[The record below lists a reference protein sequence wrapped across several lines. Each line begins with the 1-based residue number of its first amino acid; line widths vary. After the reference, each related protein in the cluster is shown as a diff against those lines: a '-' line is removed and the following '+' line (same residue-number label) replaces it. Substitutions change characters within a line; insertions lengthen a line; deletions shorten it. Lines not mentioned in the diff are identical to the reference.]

1 MNSGAALPI
10 PRDIQHL
17 LILPPLFR
25 INCSPMHYFLITGA
39 SQGLG
44 RALAKAILERP
55 DTWVLGISRHAT
67 IEHPRYQHQPLDL
80 SDIEAVEHNLTKI
93 FLPRPNAMSLTL
105 INNAG
110 TLGEI
115 GYVGE
120 LPNEHFQFV
129 FDLNV
134 VAPTMLMNTFLSAYS
149 KLSSIPRTILN
160 ISSGGAQRPIDG
172 WAAYCAS
179 KAALNSLSE
188 TIQKEQNLRD
198 SGVRV
203 WALSP
208 GVIDTAMQAHIRTAA
223 PAQFS
228 EQEKF
233 TGFYNNGH
241 LQDVATV
248 ASQIIAWLNEP
259 SISSD
264 KVSLHLNDLNSSTNK

>member
-1 MNSGAALPI
+1 
-10 PRDIQHL
+10 
-17 LILPPLFR
+17 
-25 INCSPMHYFLITGA
+25 MHYFLITGA

-44 RALAKAILERP
+44 RALAEAVLERP

-67 IEHPRYQHQPLDL
+67 IKHPRYQHQPLDL
-80 SDIEAVEHNLTKI
+80 SDLEAVENNIAKI
-93 FLPRPNAMSLTL
+93 FLPRPDATSLTL

-110 TLGEI
+110 TVGEI

-134 VAPTMLMNTFLSAYS
+134 VAPAMLMNTFLSTYG
-149 KLSSIPRTILN
+149 KLSSI
-160 ISSGGAQRPIDG
+160 
-172 WAAYCAS
+172 
-179 KAALNSLSE
+179 KAALNALSE
-188 TIQKEQNLRD
+188 TIQKEQNLRG

-208 GVIDTAMQAHIRTAA
+208 GIVDTAMQAHIRTAE

-233 TGFYNNGH
+233 TALHANEQ
-241 LQDVATV
+241 LQSPATA
-248 ASQIIAWLNEP
+248 ASKIATWLLDTAP
-259 SISSD
+259 TSTQQL
-264 KVSLHLNDLNSSTNK
+264 VLHLNEVG

>member
-1 MNSGAALPI
+1 
-10 PRDIQHL
+10 
-17 LILPPLFR
+17 
-25 INCSPMHYFLITGA
+25 MHYYLITGA

-44 RALAKAILERP
+44 RALAEAILERP
-55 DTWVLGISRHAT
+55 DTQVLGISRHAT

-80 SDIEAVEHNLTKI
+80 SDIEAVEHNLGKI
-93 FLPRPNAMSLTL
+93 FGPRPDAQSLTL

-134 VAPTMLMNTFLSAYS
+134 VAPTMLMNTFLSAYGH
-149 KLSSIPRTILN
+149 LGHLPRTVLN
-160 ISSGGAQRPIDG
+160 ITSGAAQRPVDG

-188 TIQKEQNLRD
+188 TAQKEQDLRG

-203 WALSP
+203 WALAP
-208 GVIDTAMQAHIRTAA
+208 GVVDTAMQEHIRTAEF
-223 PAQFS
+223 AQFS

-233 TGFYNNGH
+233 AGLHNEGQ
-241 LQDVATV
+241 LQAPEDVA
-248 ASQIIAWLNEP
+248 ARILSWLAESP
-259 SISSD
+259 TAKPVISR
-264 KVSLHLNDLNSSTNK
+264 L

>member
-1 MNSGAALPI
+1 
-10 PRDIQHL
+10 
-17 LILPPLFR
+17 
-25 INCSPMHYFLITGA
+25 MHYYLITGA

-44 RALAKAILERP
+44 RALAEAILERP

-80 SDIEAVEHNLTKI
+80 SDIEAVEHNLAKI
-93 FLPRPNAMSLTL
+93 FPPRRDAQSLTL

-115 GYVGE
+115 GYAGE

-134 VAPTMLMNTFLSAYS
+134 VAPAMLMNTFLSAYGS
-149 KLSSIPRTILN
+149 LTNIPRIILN
-160 ISSGGAQRPIDG
+160 ISSGAAQRPVDG

-188 TIQKEQNLRD
+188 TVQKEQNLRG

-208 GVIDTAMQAHIRTAA
+208 GVVDTVMQAHIRTAE

-233 TGFYNNGH
+233 TALH
-241 LQDVATV
+241 AKEQLQSPTAAASKIAT
-248 ASQIIAWLNEP
+248 WLLDTAP
-259 SISSD
+259 TSTQQS
-264 KVSLHLNDLNSSTNK
+264 VLHLNEVG

>member
-1 MNSGAALPI
+1 
-10 PRDIQHL
+10 
-17 LILPPLFR
+17 
-25 INCSPMHYFLITGA
+25 MHYFLITGA

-44 RALAKAILERP
+44 RALAQAILERP
-55 DTWVLGISRHAT
+55 NTWVVGISRHAT
-67 IEHPRYQHQPLDL
+67 IEHSRYQHQPLDL
-80 SDIEAVEHNLTKI
+80 SDIEAIEHNLAKI
-93 FLPRPNAMSLTL
+93 FLPRSDAQSFTL

-115 GYVGE
+115 NYVGE

-134 VAPTMLMNTFLSAYS
+134 VAPAMLMNTFLDAYGS
-149 KLSSIPRTILN
+149 LQSIPRTILN
-160 ISSGGAQRPIDG
+160 ISSGAAQRPVDG

-188 TIQKEQNLRD
+188 TIQKEQDLRG

-208 GVIDTAMQAHIRTAA
+208 GVVDTAMQAHIRTAEST
-223 PAQFS
+223 QFS

-233 TGFYNNGH
+233 T
-241 LQDVATV
+241 
-248 ASQIIAWLNEP
+248 
-259 SISSD
+259 
-264 KVSLHLNDLNSSTNK
+264 SLHSNGQLQSAASVANQIAEWLAGSLTTKGVVLRLEMLTAT

>member
-1 MNSGAALPI
+1 
-10 PRDIQHL
+10 
-17 LILPPLFR
+17 
-25 INCSPMHYFLITGA
+25 MHYYLITGA

-44 RALAKAILERP
+44 RALAEAILERP
-55 DTWVLGISRHAT
+55 DTQVLGISRHAT
-67 IEHPRYQHQPLDL
+67 IEHERYQHQPLDL
-80 SDIEAVEHNLTKI
+80 SDIEAVEHNLGKI
-93 FLPRPNAMSLTL
+93 FGPRPDAQSLTL

-134 VAPTMLMNTFLSAYS
+134 VAPTMLMNTFLSAYGH
-149 KLSSIPRTILN
+149 LGHLPRTVLN
-160 ISSGGAQRPIDG
+160 ITSGAAQRPVDG

-188 TIQKEQNLRD
+188 TAQKEQDLRG

-203 WALSP
+203 WALAP
-208 GVIDTAMQAHIRTAA
+208 GVVDTAMQEHIRTAEV
-223 PAQFS
+223 AQFS

-233 TGFYNNGH
+233 AGLHNEGQ
-241 LQDVATV
+241 LQAPEDVA
-248 ASQIIAWLNEP
+248 ARILSWLEQP
-259 SISSD
+259 KQHETSVITR
-264 KVSLHLNDLNSSTNK
+264 VS

>member
-1 MNSGAALPI
+1 
-10 PRDIQHL
+10 
-17 LILPPLFR
+17 
-25 INCSPMHYFLITGA
+25 MHYYLITGA

-44 RALAKAILERP
+44 RALAEAILERP
-55 DTWVLGISRHAT
+55 DTQVLGISRHAT

-80 SDIEAVEHNLTKI
+80 SDIEAVEHNLGKI
-93 FLPRPNAMSLTL
+93 FGSRPDAQSLTL

-134 VAPTMLMNTFLSAYS
+134 VAPTMLMNTFLSAYGH
-149 KLSSIPRTILN
+149 LGHLPRTVLN
-160 ISSGGAQRPIDG
+160 ITSGAARRPVDG

-188 TIQKEQNLRD
+188 TAQKEQDIRGA
-198 SGVRV
+198 GVRI
-203 WALSP
+203 WALAP
-208 GVIDTAMQAHIRTAA
+208 GVVDTAMQAHIRTAEE
-223 PAQFS
+223 AQFS

-233 TGFYNNGH
+233 AGLHAEGQ
-241 LQDVATV
+241 LQAPEEVA
-248 ASQIIAWLNEP
+248 ARILGWLAAP
-259 SISSD
+259 QQPGAPVVTRIF
-264 KVSLHLNDLNSSTNK
+264 